1 MQASSLKLHQS
12 YRRGRGFYLYSIK
25 IKGKYSYEPA
35 NKYSRCKNKKSPC
48 HLGRDGGIS
57 VTSHM
62 SV

>member
-12 YRRGRGFYLYSIK
+12 YRRGRGFYLRSIK

-35 NKYSRCKNKKSPC
+35 NKYSRDKNKKSPL
-48 HLGRDGGIS
+48 HLGRGGGIS
-57 VTSHM
+57 VISHM